1 MLLMK
6 LKQTNPCVF
15 LRGNHESLTLDW
27 MHTHNENLQW
37 LSHGGLATVA
47 AYRTISNEE
56 KQEHRSFLEDLA
68 YYHLDDENRLFV
80 HGGFTNQRGVEA
92 EFFKEYLCWDRTLWE
107 MALAINPK
115 IPEDDLMYPKRLK
128 NYKEIFI
135 GHTPVTHCGFTIPTQ
150 AAKVWNIDTGAAFQ
164 GKVSIMDV
172 DSKEFYMWNKHISGN
187 FRLGNDIE
195 ALRNGGTVIELGAI
209 PSKGSDSILSGSEEN
224 VIQVDGKKINLYYD
238 IYIKHSHWYDFLPFV
253 GPNYT
258 HKEEHYTILEK
269 DSSNIKNLNGR

>member
-1 MLLMK
+1 MKMKALNRTLVIGDIHGAYKALTQVLERASVTENDRLIFLGDYVDGWSEPVEVIRLLMK

-47 AYRTISNEE
+47 AYQTISNDE

-115 IPEDDLMYPKRLK
+115 LSEGDLMYPKRLK

-172 DSKEFYMWNKHISGN
+172 DSKEFWQSDAVTELYPNEEG
-187 FRLGNDIE
+187 
-195 ALRNGGTVIELGAI
+195 RNG
-209 PSKGSDSILSGSEEN
+209 K
-224 VIQVDGKKINLYYD
+224 
-238 IYIKHSHWYDFLPFV
+238 
-253 GPNYT
+253 
-258 HKEEHYTILEK
+258 
-269 DSSNIKNLNGR
+269 